1 MSLSVIAAAAAAVVG
16 GTGAFFSDSETS
28 TGNTFTAGAIDLKVD
43 SQQHYNNAVC
53 VPNTQ
58 AETQGDYWWQ
68 LEEGKSLQNPQYP
81 VIGSACDGTWV
92 ETDLGLQHQ
101 FFDFDDVKPG
111 DFGENT
117 ISLHVVNNDAW
128 VCADVNITENSDNG
142 INEPED
148 EVALPK
154 GDNSDGTTSGDLASN
169 LWFVAWDDRGVQ
181 VGQNLV
187 GKGDNKH
194 QAGEPLLF
202 NEGPASNVLSGATLA
217 LAEAPGAPIVGGD
230 DASSTR
236 YIGLAWCA
244 GTMTADTN
252 SGDPTCD
259 ATSMGNI
266 AQTDRM
272 KADLTFRVEQARNNP
287 NFRCA
292 SQEKIVTS
300 PGV

>member
-58 AETQGDYWWQ
+58 TETQGDYWWQ

-154 GDNSDGTTSGDLASN
+154 GDNSDGTALGDLASN

-181 VGQNLV
+181 TESGLV

-202 NEGPASNVLSGATLA
+202 NEGPASNVLNGATLA
-217 LAEAPGAPIVGGD
+217 LAEAPGAPMVGGD

-287 NFRCA
+287 SFRCA

-300 PGV
+300 PGA